1 MPDKFKIATAILSA
15 GYIYDL
21 YLGHK
26 MKTRACEIVDENTT
40 LRELLAESHLR
51 AGYLASIIDRNEI
64 ALDDFDAIAII
75 NPL

>member
-1 MPDKFKIATAILSA
+1 MDKFKITTAILGA

-21 YLGHK
+21 YIGHK

-51 AGYLASIIDRNEI
+51 AEYLASMIDKHEI
-64 ALDDFDAIAII
+64 ELDEFDKIAII